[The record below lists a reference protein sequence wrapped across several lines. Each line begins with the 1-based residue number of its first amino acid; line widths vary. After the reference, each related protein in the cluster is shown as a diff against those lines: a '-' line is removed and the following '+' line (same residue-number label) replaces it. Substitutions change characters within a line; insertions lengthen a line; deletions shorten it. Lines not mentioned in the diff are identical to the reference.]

1 MEKTVPLSERLRLI
15 ASFVPEGSRLADIGT
30 DHGYV
35 PVYLVYNGIIP
46 SAIAM
51 DINSGPLKKARE
63 NVDLYGLD
71 DKIEIRLSDGMEK
84 LRENEA
90 DVVIIAGMG
99 GRLIERILD
108 NAKDI
113 CDKISELI
121 LSPHSEIELVRKY
134 LMENG
139 YEIIRE
145 QMIFDEGKYYTVMKA
160 VHGNMKFDSIEELLY
175 GKKLLENKDRVL
187 KEYLTKE
194 REKFKLIQNKLSG
207 DSEGILGRRAQIGEK
222 IMILERALARYI

>member
-1 MEKTVPLSERLRLI
+1 MKKNVPLSERLRLI
-15 ASFVPEGSRLADIGT
+15 SSFVPEGKRLADIGT

-51 DINSGPLKKARE
+51 DINPGPLRKAQE
-63 NVDLYGLD
+63 NVDFYGTG
-71 DKIEIRLSDGMEK
+71 DKIELRLSDGMEK
-84 LRENEA
+84 LKENEA
-90 DVVIIAGMG
+90 DTVIIAGMG
-99 GRLIERILD
+99 GRLIKRIMD

-113 CDKISELI
+113 CRSINEFI
-121 LSPHSEIELVRKY
+121 LSPHSEIEVVRQY

-145 QMIFDEGKYYTVMKA
+145 QMIFDDGKYYTVMKA
-160 VHGNMKFDSIEELLY
+160 VHGKMEFGSVEELLY

-194 REKFKLIQNKLSG
+194 REKFKLILNKLSG
-207 DSEGILGRRAQIGEK
+207 NSEGILRRRAQVEES
-222 IMILERALARYI
+222 IMVLERALSRYI